1 MIDDSFKVLITLLEL
16 IHHAFIL
23 IGSGADGIGVALA
36 ALVKVVHLVL
46 LLCVIGNDILRD
58 EIYIFG

>member
-1 MIDDSFKVLITLLEL
+1 MIDDSLKVLITLLEL

-23 IGSGADGIGVALA
+23 IGSGSDCIGVALA